1 MKRKTYLLDTLKE
14 NEVIS
19 TIVLKN
25 KRAWRLD
32 IEKKYDE
39 IIEAFRNRE
48 ICEFN
53 VINYNP
59 FYKLTFRKWNEN
71 LHKYIEIAYLYR
83 FEEN

>member
-1 MKRKTYLLDTLKE
+1 MKRRIYLLETLKDG
-14 NEVIS
+14 EVTS

-25 KRAWRLD
+25 KREWRLD

-39 IIEAFRNRE
+39 IIDAFRNRE

-59 FYKLTFRKWNEN
+59 FYKLSFKKWSEN
-71 LHKYIEIAYLYR
+71 LHKYIDYAYLYR
-83 FEEN
+83 FE